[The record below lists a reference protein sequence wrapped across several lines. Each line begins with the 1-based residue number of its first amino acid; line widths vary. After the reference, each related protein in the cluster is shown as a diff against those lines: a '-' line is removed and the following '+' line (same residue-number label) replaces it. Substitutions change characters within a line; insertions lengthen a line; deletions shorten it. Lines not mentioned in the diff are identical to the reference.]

1 MNNTTSLIVFEGI
14 DGSGKTTQAEMLKDA
29 LREQGRSVE
38 LISFPQYKTAG
49 AKMVEEYLMGNLGG
63 IDDVSAEQASV
74 FYAIDRYANA
84 QRIKELLK
92 QNIIVIIDRYISSNL
107 AHQGSKIP
115 DRQLREQFFSWI
127 LDLEYN
133 KFKIPKPTLQFFLD
147 VAPQTAFSLIVNDK
161 QRLIKDIHE
170 RDYRHLENS
179 YLIYKEIFGD
189 SNDSNM
195 VTIQTEQ
202 GGVVHPKEHI
212 HQQILSAVKRY
223 V

>member
-1 MNNTTSLIVFEGI
+1 MHNKTPLIIFEGI

-29 LREQGRSVE
+29 LRGQGHSVE

-49 AKMVEEYLMGNLGG
+49 ARMVEEYLMGNLGG

-84 QRIKELLK
+84 KRIKGFLEEGTL
-92 QNIIVIIDRYISSNL
+92 VIIDRYISSNL
-107 AHQGSKIP
+107 AHQGSKIA
-115 DRQLREQFFSWI
+115 DKQEREQFFAWV

-133 KFKIPKPTLQFFLD
+133 KFQIPKPTLQFFLD

-161 QRLIKDIHE
+161 KRLIKDIHE

-179 YLIYKEIFGD
+179 YVLYKEIFND

-195 VTIQTEQ
+195 IIIQGEQ
-202 GGVVHPKEHI
+202 GGVVHPKEQI
-212 HQQILSAVKRY
+212 HQHILSAVSRY
-223 V
+223 I

>member
-1 MNNTTSLIVFEGI
+1 MNNKTPLIVFEGI
-14 DGSGKTTQAEMLKDA
+14 DGSGKTTQAEMLKNA
-29 LREQGRSVE
+29 LRKQDRSVE

-49 AKMVEEYLMGNLGG
+49 ARMVEEYLMGNLGG

-84 QRIKELLK
+84 QRIKDLLE

-107 AHQGSKIP
+107 AHQGSKVA
-115 DRQLREQFFSWI
+115 DRQHREQFFSWV

-161 QRLIKDIHE
+161 KRLIKDIHE
-170 RDYRHLENS
+170 RDYRHLEKS
-179 YLIYKEIFGD
+179 YLIYKEIFSD

-195 VTIQTEQ
+195 ILIQGEQ
-202 GGVVHPKEHI
+202 GGVVLPKEQI
-212 HQQILSAVKRY
+212 HKQVVSAVSRY